1 MIENDIIN
9 WLEISENMKYID
21 IYDKQSR
28 VKFFKLIHTMMD
40 FKTFGSFWYLLLKLV
55 YFLQIM
61 MLAINGISQT
71 SDNVITLLKYISNI
85 LLINEYF
92 SNESAYSLVIL
103 VLSILTL
110 IIIFIYIYIQISINL
125 GKFYIHLPV
134 SLLNYFNQILID
146 YLIGPIIMVALLST
160 KCDNNNEH
168 IILHKKCFSDPIHV
182 VIMLFA
188 MINLIFY
195 IGYNYLLSVYYNEI
209 GAINKNKLAARI
221 NCSYEF
227 FIFTNKC
234 IIFLMTS

>member
-92 SNESAYSLVIL
+92 SNESAYSL
-103 VLSILTL
+103 
-110 IIIFIYIYIQISINL
+110 
-125 GKFYIHLPV
+125 
-134 SLLNYFNQILID
+134 
-146 YLIGPIIMVALLST
+146 
-160 KCDNNNEH
+160 
-168 IILHKKCFSDPIHV
+168 
-182 VIMLFA
+182 
-188 MINLIFY
+188 
-195 IGYNYLLSVYYNEI
+195 
-209 GAINKNKLAARI
+209 
-221 NCSYEF
+221 
-227 FIFTNKC
+227 
-234 IIFLMTS
+234 FLMK